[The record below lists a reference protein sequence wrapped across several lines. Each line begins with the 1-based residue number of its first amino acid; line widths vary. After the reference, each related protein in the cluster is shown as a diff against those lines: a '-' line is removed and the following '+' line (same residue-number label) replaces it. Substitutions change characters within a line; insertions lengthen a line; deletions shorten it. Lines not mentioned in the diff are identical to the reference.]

1 MISRLYSKSILIL
14 CFLVPFFISA
24 QTTFTYTGDGNW
36 SEESNWSPSYPGTT
50 INSDDSVVIEGVVTF
65 TEDVINNG
73 NLTNNGTIMLSAI
86 APLTNTGTLINTVN
100 ATIIDGVGTI
110 DNEGILINEGNII
123 LVGFITNSGTI
134 TNSATISNSGLIFN
148 YELGTFINTSSGIL
162 FNDESFSNLGSFTN
176 EGRILDDGDFQNLG
190 TIFGENINHEE
201 DFNNV
206 GILSPGNPIG
216 TYTFGSDYAHEST
229 ARLDIQ
235 LESTLNFDRVVVA
248 ESANLNGTLDITLAN
263 GFVPEVNNSF
273 TILTA
278 ETITGT
284 FATVNLPEGYD
295 WQITYTDTEV
305 ILEIPETLSI
315 SDSEQLTFSMYPNPA
330 SDQFH
335 VQLNDPSAIE
345 QLTIYNSLGQK
356 VLTSKDLVVNTS
368 QLNAGSYYVEAQTNQ
383 GNFSK
388 KLIID

>member
-1 MISRLYSKSILIL
+1 MISRLYSKSISIL
-14 CFLVPFFISA
+14 CLLVPFFISA

-50 INSDDSVVIEGVVTF
+50 INSEDSVVIEGIVTL

-73 NLTNNGTIMLSAI
+73 NLTNNNTITLT
-86 APLTNTGTLINTVN
+86 PVTQLTNTGTIINAVN
-100 ATIIDGVGTI
+100 AAIFDNIGTIENEGLFENAGTIIT
-110 DNEGILINEGNII
+110 L
-123 LVGFITNSGTI
+123 GFTTNSGTF
-134 TNSATISNSGLIFN
+134 TNSATFDNGGFIINFQS
-148 YELGTFINTSSGIL
+148 GTFTNSSSGVLI
-162 FNDESFSNLGSFTN
+162 NDESFSNLGSFNN
-176 EGRILDDGDFQNLG
+176 EGRITDDGDFQNFGNIL
-190 TIFGENINHEE
+190 GENVSHEE
-201 DFNNV
+201 DFNNI
-206 GILSPGNPIG
+206 GILSPGNSIG
-216 TYTFGSDYAHEST
+216 TYTFGSDYTHEST

-315 SDSEQLTFSMYPNPA
+315 SDSEQLMFSMYPNPA
-330 SDQFH
+330 SDQFR